1 VIFINQIRMKIGVMF
16 GSPETTTGGNAL
28 KFYASVRLDIR
39 RIGAI
44 KDRDEVVGNQTR
56 VKVVKNKVAPPFRQV
71 EFDIMYGEGI
81 SKNGELLDLGV
92 TAGVIEKSGAWFS
105 YSGERIGQGREN
117 AKTFLQQHPEMA
129 QEIERKIR
137 ENAGLIA
144 AKITDASSEDD
155 RSADAAE

>member
-1 VIFINQIRMKIGVMF
+1 
-16 GSPETTTGGNAL
+16 
-28 KFYASVRLDIR
+28 
-39 RIGAI
+39 
-44 KDRDEVVGNQTR
+44 
-56 VKVVKNKVAPPFRQV
+56 
-71 EFDIMYGEGI
+71 MYGEGI

-117 AKTFLQQHPEMA
+117 AKSFLKQHPEMA